1 MHKTVLLNEAI
12 DNLNIKEDGI
22 YVDCTLGFGGHSGLI
37 LERIKRGFL
46 FAFDQDDMALEYSEK
61 KLKEIG
67 SNFELIKSNFA
78 YIKEELN
85 KRNVTEVD
93 GIVFDLGVSSPQL
106 DIADR
111 GFSFHKDAKLDMRMD
126 TTKEFSAYNV
136 VNEYSYEELVRVIRD
151 YGEEKYATSI
161 AKNIVK
167 DRESKPIETT
177 FELVDIIKK
186 SMPYKAMKDSHPAR
200 RTFQAIRIEV
210 NNELEVLKKENC
222 DFIVSIGGGSPQDCG
237 KAISVLATNGG
248 KITDY
253 EGVNKSQKKCLPI
266 VAIATTAGT
275 SAEVTINYVITDEE
289 THIKMIMVDRN
300 TLASITVNDP
310 ELMLSKPAGL
320 TAATGMDA
328 LTHAMEA
335 VVANGAIDVTDA
347 TALYAIKQI
356 FEYLPRAVE
365 NGQDIEAREQMCYA
379 CFLNGIAFSNAG
391 LGNVH
396 AMAHQLGG
404 LYDLPHGV
412 CNAMLLPI
420 VEEEN
425 AKQAPAKFRVM
436 AETIGM
442 DVEGKTDEECMDF
455 VIGKIKELSE
465 RVGIPK
471 TLSELGVEN
480 PDFETLA
487 ENSMKDACAGANPVF
502 FDKELLIKLFKKI
515 A

>member
-210 NNELEVLKKENC
+210 NDELNVFRKALTKALDLLKVNGRICVITFHSLEDKICKDIFNEVTKNIDGYKDMPIIPKELE
-222 DFIVSIGGGSPQDCG
+222 
-237 KAISVLATNGG
+237 
-248 KITDY
+248 
-253 EGVNKSQKKCLPI
+253 
-266 VAIATTAGT
+266 
-275 SAEVTINYVITDEE
+275 
-289 THIKMIMVDRN
+289 
-300 TLASITVNDP
+300 
-310 ELMLSKPAGL
+310 
-320 TAATGMDA
+320 
-328 LTHAMEA
+328 
-335 VVANGAIDVTDA
+335 
-347 TALYAIKQI
+347 
-356 FEYLPRAVE
+356 
-365 NGQDIEAREQMCYA
+365 
-379 CFLNGIAFSNAG
+379 
-391 LGNVH
+391 
-396 AMAHQLGG
+396 
-404 LYDLPHGV
+404 
-412 CNAMLLPI
+412 
-420 VEEEN
+420 
-425 AKQAPAKFRVM
+425 
-436 AETIGM
+436 
-442 DVEGKTDEECMDF
+442 
-455 VIGKIKELSE
+455 
-465 RVGIPK
+465 PK
-471 TLSELGVEN
+471 
-480 PDFETLA
+480 
-487 ENSMKDACAGANPVF
+487 
-502 FDKELLIKLFKKI
+502 FKKI
-515 A
+515 KTIEPSKEELDENNRSRSAKLRVIEKIGE